1 DADEIL
7 QVSAGLGHFL
17 INSAA
22 QVGHASEA

>member
-1 DADEIL
+1 ADEIL
-7 QVSAGLGHFL
+7 QVSAGLGHYL